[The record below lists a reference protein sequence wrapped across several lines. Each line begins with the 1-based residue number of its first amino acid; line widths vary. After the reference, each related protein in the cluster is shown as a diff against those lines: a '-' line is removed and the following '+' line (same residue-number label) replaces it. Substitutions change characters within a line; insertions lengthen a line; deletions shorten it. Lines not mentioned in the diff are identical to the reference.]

1 MTQHTQQK
9 IKKVVIVGG
18 GSAGWL
24 TAGLLAARHLQGK
37 STNQG
42 QLEQIILLES
52 PDINPIG
59 VGEGT
64 WPTMRS
70 TLLKIGISETDLIRQ
85 CHATFKQGSMF
96 TDWTGTSLPKNQQND
111 HYCHPFSLPQ
121 QYAQLNLVPHWQAAL
136 NMGSAEQP
144 FADAVSP
151 QSYLCQQ
158 GLGPKQHTMPEYAFV
173 ANYGYHLDAA
183 KFAQLLK
190 THCVEKLGVTHLLD
204 HVTHVNGDLECDIES
219 LTTKNNGNITADLFI
234 DCSGLTSLLIGKH
247 YQMPFI
253 DAKQTLFNDS
263 ALVVQVPYD
272 QEDAPIASHTR
283 STAQS
288 AGWIWDIGL
297 SSRRGI
303 GYVYSSAHQN
313 DDKAEQTLLN
323 YLSQSIGDKAA
334 SLSIRKIPINP
345 GYRKTFWH
353 HNCVAVGLSAGF
365 LEPLEASALVMI
377 ELAANQISEQL
388 PANRQVMDI
397 LAKRFNDKFE
407 YRWQRIID
415 FLKLHYVLS
424 QRTDSDYWHDNRQS
438 STVPDSLQ
446 ALLSLWRYQSP

>member
-1 MTQHTQQK
+1 M
-9 IKKVVIVGG
+9 
-18 GSAGWL
+18 
-24 TAGLLAARHLQGK
+24 
-37 STNQG
+37 
-42 QLEQIILLES
+42 
-52 PDINPIG
+52 
-59 VGEGT
+59 
-64 WPTMRS
+64 
-70 TLLKIGISETDLIRQ
+70 
-85 CHATFKQGSMF
+85 
-96 TDWTGTSLPKNQQND
+96 
-111 HYCHPFSLPQ
+111 
-121 QYAQLNLVPHWQAAL
+121 
-136 NMGSAEQP
+136 
-144 FADAVSP
+144 
-151 QSYLCQQ
+151 
-158 GLGPKQHTMPEYAFV
+158 

-204 HVTHVNGDLECDIES
+204 HVTHINGAVDGDIES
-219 LTTKNNGNITADLFI
+219 LTTKNNGNIAADLFI

-247 YQMPFI
+247 YQVPFV

-272 QEDAPIASHTR
+272 QENAPIASHTR

-297 SSRRGI
+297 SSRRGV

-313 DDKAEQTLLN
+313 DNEAEQTLLN
-323 YLSQSIGDKAA
+323 YLSQSIGDKAT
-334 SLSIRKIPINP
+334 SLPIRKIPINP
-345 GYRKTFWH
+345 AYRKTFWH

-388 PANRQVMDI
+388 PANCQVMDI

-446 ALLSLWRYQSP
+446 TLLSLWRYQSPWHHDFSQTDEIFSSASYQYVLYGMGFKTESSGSAPADEREKARQCFAQNTQLAQKWLKAMPSNRELINNIKRFGMPAQR